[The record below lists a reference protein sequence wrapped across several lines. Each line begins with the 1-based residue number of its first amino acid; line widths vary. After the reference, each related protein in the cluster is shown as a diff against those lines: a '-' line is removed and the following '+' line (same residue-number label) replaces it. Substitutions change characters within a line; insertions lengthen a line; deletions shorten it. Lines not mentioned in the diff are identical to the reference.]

1 MVKKRDDV
9 VGGTARW
16 HNLSTRKQ
24 LELTGFNP
32 NIVTIATLPVLGS
45 IFQKCSGIDEYIKE
59 RGNSASKNLTERT
72 QKFDSSGSSVQGSI
86 SSHEYDSGG
95 DSNPL
100 QMSQH
105 PALRLLPRHVRINS
119 YINEQ
124 RRRGK
129 SEVYY
134 ALKSIHLSRVHDPVF
149 VRELKVR
156 SGIYRA

>member
-9 VGGTARW
+9 IGGTARW

-32 NIVTIATLPVLGS
+32 NVVAIATLPVLGDM
-45 IFQKCSGIDEYIKE
+45 FQKCTGIDEYIEE
-59 RGNSASKNLTERT
+59 RGILFKNLTERT
-72 QKFDSSGSSVQGSI
+72 ERSNDCNASSHHGSI
-86 SSHEYDSGG
+86 SSQGYDSGG
-95 DSNPL
+95 DSIYNPL
-100 QMSQH
+100 EISSH
-105 PALRLLPRHVRINS
+105 PSSKLLPRHVRINS

-124 RRRGK
+124 RSKGE

-156 SGIYRA
+156 K